1 MSSLFDHAAPDR
13 VPLAERLR
21 PQTLADVVGQDH
33 LTEEGAPL
41 SRMLETGDLQSLVLW
56 GPPGTGKT
64 TLARILA
71 RESGSAFEALSAI
84 SSGVGELRKV
94 FARAKERPGT
104 VLFID
109 EIHRF
114 NRAQQ
119 DAFLPVME
127 DGTVVLIG
135 ATTENPSFELNGAL
149 LSRAQVFVLNA
160 LGEDAMAALLAR
172 AEQALGE
179 LPLTEDGRTAL
190 IDSSGG
196 DGRYLLG
203 LIESLSGET
212 EALDASAV
220 ADRLRRRA
228 AAYDKSGE
236 AHYNLISA
244 LHKAMRGSDVD
255 AALYW
260 LARMIDGG
268 EDPRYI
274 ARRVVRFASE
284 DVGAAD
290 PLALLVAGEAART
303 YERLGSPEGE
313 LALAHAVVTCAT
325 AVKSNAVYAGW
336 KAALQLAKQ
345 TGHVSP
351 PAQSVN
357 APMQLMKDLGYG
369 AGYQYDH
376 NAGGGFSG
384 QGHWPKDLD
393 RARLYEPRGEGREA
407 AILQRLERWRA
418 AFEGSD

>member
-1 MSSLFDHAAPDR
+1 MPSLFDTAPPDR

-21 PQTLADVVGQDH
+21 PRALSEVVGQDH
-33 LTEEGAPL
+33 LTGDGAPL
-41 SRMLETGDLQSLVLW
+41 ARMLATGDLQSLILW

-64 TLARILA
+64 TLARIMA
-71 RESGSAFEALSAI
+71 RESGRAFEALSAI
-84 SSGVGELRKV
+84 SSGVAELRKV

-160 LGEDAMAALLAR
+160 LGPAAMAALLLR
-172 AEQALGE
+172 AEETLGT
-179 LPLTEDGRTAL
+179 LPLTEDGRDAL
-190 IDSSGG
+190 IESSGG

-203 LIESLSGET
+203 LVESLLGET
-212 EALDASAV
+212 KPLDAAAV
-220 ADRLRRRA
+220 AERLRRRA

-260 LARMIDGG
+260 LARMIEGG

-274 ARRVVRFASE
+274 ARRIVRFASE

-336 KAALQLAKQ
+336 KAALSLAKQ
-345 TGHVSP
+345 TGHVAP

-357 APMQLMKDLGYG
+357 APTQLMKDLGYG

-376 NAGGGFSG
+376 NSEDGFSG
-384 QGHWPKDLD
+384 QGHWPEGLD
-393 RARLYEPRGEGREA
+393 RARLYEPRGEGREK
-407 AILQRLERWRA
+407 AIAERLQKWRA
-418 AFEGSD
+418 VFEG